1 MLQLV
6 SVQKYF
12 KMEVP
17 QVAIKTENSCLTLM
31 PEDNGVKLDKNGK
44 VKVPRVR
51 LHCSD
56 GVYEEYSTDEEE
68 ETQDEIEKKALEQLY
83 KTDTSSMAW
92 LPYLMHR
99 SKILGWRSLFA
110 CDFFGEKLAYF
121 LGITSPKYESI
132 IEDIKDEQEEEKKLA
147 QEEKDAENEYVMQVL
162 KEKRNSAAIITT
174 NSNPKEEV
182 DVV

>member
-1 MLQLV
+1 
-6 SVQKYF
+6 
-12 KMEVP
+12 METP
-17 QVAIKTENSCLTLM
+17 QVAVKTDNSCSTLM

-83 KTDTSSMAW
+83 KTDTTSMPW

-110 CDFFGEKLAYF
+110 CDFLGEKLAYF

-132 IEDIKDEQEEEKKLA
+132 MEDIKDEKEEEERLA
-147 QEEKDAENEYVMQVL
+147 QEEKDAENEFVMQVL
-162 KEKRNSAAIITT
+162 KEKT
-174 NSNPKEEV
+174 NSTVVPSTSSVPNDKCV
-182 DVV
+182 DLV